1 MQRSADR
8 ARPDAQLAA
17 HDGDSRDVCDV
28 HACRELIT
36 NGIQEEVSG
45 GGDAPSDHY
54 AVDAEQ
60 GDDVAGADAQV
71 AAGVLQ
77 PVQRAP
83 VPSLARRD
91 SSFNA
96 GLSPRFG
103 DPTRLG
109 ATLQPPTV
117 AAAAHR
123 TVRDDRP
130 GSA

>member
-83 VPSLARRD
+83 VPSLGRRATR
-91 SSFNA
+91 FNPR
-96 GLSPRFG
+96 LSPPF
-103 DPTRLG
+103 
-109 ATLQPPTV
+109 A
-117 AAAAHR
+117 
-123 TVRDDRP
+123 DRP
-130 GSA
+130 RTAAPLP